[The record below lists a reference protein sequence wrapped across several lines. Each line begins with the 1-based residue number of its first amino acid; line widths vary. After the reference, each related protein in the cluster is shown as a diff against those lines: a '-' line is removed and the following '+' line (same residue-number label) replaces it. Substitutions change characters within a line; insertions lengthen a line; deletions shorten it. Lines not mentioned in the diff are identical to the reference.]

1 MFCFLNLLLLVPA
14 LNVTTDHE
22 AVEGVGDDVDA
33 GGGGK
38 HHGPGRE
45 GEVVTGVG
53 SNNGSSGVCS
63 DTS

>member
-14 LNVTTDHE
+14 LYVTTDHE

-45 GEVVTGVG
+45 G
-53 SNNGSSGVCS
+53 
-63 DTS
+63 TSEQRTEKYVAA